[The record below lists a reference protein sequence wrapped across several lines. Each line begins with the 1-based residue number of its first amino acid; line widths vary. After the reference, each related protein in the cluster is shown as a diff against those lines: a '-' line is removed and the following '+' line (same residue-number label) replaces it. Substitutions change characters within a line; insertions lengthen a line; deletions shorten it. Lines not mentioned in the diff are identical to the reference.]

1 MAQQEHDSLIREV
14 DESLRQEKLER
25 LWKQH
30 SSTIILAAIGIVLAV
45 IGWQFYS
52 SWQES
57 RAGEMGKKY
66 QAALENLGSN
76 KNDEA
81 EKTLRELAKGSTAGY
96 RTLSKLRL
104 AALEAQRGKKD
115 EAVKLYDETVA
126 DAQGSALIR
135 DFARVKAALLRV
147 DSADFT
153 EMQNRL
159 NELRSGKSSYQT
171 VAREIYGLAAWKSG
185 KFADAEKEFQLLITD
200 FNVPQSTRTRAEV
213 MLQLIADALPEKPA
227 EKTETKAPT
236 EPSKT
241 ETTTPKSN

>member
-25 LWKQH
+25 LWKDY

-45 IGWQFYS
+45 IGWQYYS
-52 SWQES
+52 TWEEN

-66 QAALENLGSN
+66 QAALEDLGSN

-81 EKTLRELAKGSTAGY
+81 EKTLKDLIKGSTGGY

-115 EAVKLYDETVA
+115 EAVKLYDDLAA
-126 DAQGSALIR
+126 DTQNSGLMR
-135 DFARVKAALLRV
+135 DFARVKGALLRL

-159 NELRSGKSSYQT
+159 NELRSGKGSYTT
-171 VAREIYGLAAWKSG
+171 VAREIYALAAWKSG
-185 KFADAEKEFQLLITD
+185 KLADAEKEFQLLITD
-200 FNVPQSTRTRAEV
+200 FNAPQSTRTRAEV
-213 MLQLIADALPEKPA
+213 MLQLIADAMPEKPA
-227 EKTETKAPT
+227 EKTEIKKQP
-236 EPSKT
+236 EPNKT